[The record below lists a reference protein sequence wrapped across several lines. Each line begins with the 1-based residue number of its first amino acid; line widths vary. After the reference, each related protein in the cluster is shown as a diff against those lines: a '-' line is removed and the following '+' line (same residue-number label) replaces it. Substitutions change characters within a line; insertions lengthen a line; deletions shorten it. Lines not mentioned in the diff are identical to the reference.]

1 MKNPSRFNSWI
12 AGLLLAA
19 IAGAASAAAPA
30 KGAAAFVPDPI
41 DEASCEQGATTG
53 KDAGGAISSA
63 WYFIGAK
70 PPCTSA
76 STLKKFCARIQ
87 TLEGYSQEA
96 VYTSLMD
103 NTANVNAQAAAFDDD
118 ADAKAAFLY
127 SHQKQGLQK
136 SLQKCGLNDG
146 QLRAKFV
153 AEAEAHAKANTGVVS
168 VRDQAVIVTFA
179 ADRASAVNAALAS
192 WKRECAGHPIV
203 GARDNELNKYWIANP
218 RYKSFC
224 ETTSQD
230 EFGKQPK
237 DLDKLWN
244 DPGAFMPSE

>member
-1 MKNPSRFNSWI
+1 V
-12 AGLLLAA
+12 AGALLAA
-19 IAGAASAAAPA
+19 CAGVAAAAAPSR
-30 KGAAAFVPDPI
+30 AAMEYVPDKI

-63 WYFIGAK
+63 WYFIGTK

-76 STLKKFCARIQ
+76 GTLKKFCARLQ
-87 TLEGYSQEA
+87 TLKGYSQEA
-96 VYTSLMD
+96 AYTSLMD
-103 NTANVNAQAAAFDDD
+103 NTAMVNAQAAAFDDD
-118 ADAKAAFLY
+118 ADARAAFLY

-136 SLQKCGLNDG
+136 SLQKCALNDG

-153 AEAEAHAKANTGVVS
+153 AEARARNAGPGGNS
-168 VRDQAVIVTFA
+168 DYAVIVTYS
-179 ADRASAVNAALAS
+179 ADRAAAVQEALTL
-192 WKRECAGHPIV
+192 WKRECAGHPMV

-224 ETTSQD
+224 EATSQD
-230 EFGKQPK
+230 EFGMQPK

-244 DPGAFMPSE
+244 NPGAFMESE